1 MIMPYLTYD
10 EYKDLGFNEIDNK
23 EFNKLVKKAGDA
35 VDSITRYFYQFN
47 DLEDDIEFR
56 RNQFKKA
63 VAAQIEYFNDLGATS
78 THEMK
83 EYGSVTIGRT
93 TVSKGSR
100 NSSAS
105 NESDN
110 SLVSDDAIMY
120 LKETGLLYKGL
131 GVRS

>member
-1 MIMPYLTYD
+1 MAYLTQE
-10 EYKDLGFNEIDNK
+10 EYKDLGFNEIDNT
-23 EFNKLVKKAGDA
+23 EFNKLVKKAGD
-35 VDSITRYFYQFN
+35 VIDGVTRFFYQFN
-47 DLEDDIEFR
+47 DLEDDVKFR

-63 VAAQIEYFNDLGATS
+63 VAAQIEYFNAVGATN

-100 NSSAS
+100 NSSTS
-105 NESDN
+105 DESDN

-120 LKETGLLYKGL
+120 LRETGLLYRGL

>member
-1 MIMPYLTYD
+1 MPYLTYD

-35 VDSITRYFYQFN
+35 VDSVTRYFYQFN
-47 DLEDDIEFR
+47 NLEDDIEFR
-56 RNQFKKA
+56 RNQFKKS
-63 VAAQIEYFNDLGATS
+63 VAAQVEYFNDVGATS

-100 NSSAS
+100 NSTYS
-105 NESDN
+105 NDSDN
-110 SLVSDDAIMY
+110 NLVSEDAIRY
-120 LKETGLLYKGL
+120 LKGTGLLYKDL